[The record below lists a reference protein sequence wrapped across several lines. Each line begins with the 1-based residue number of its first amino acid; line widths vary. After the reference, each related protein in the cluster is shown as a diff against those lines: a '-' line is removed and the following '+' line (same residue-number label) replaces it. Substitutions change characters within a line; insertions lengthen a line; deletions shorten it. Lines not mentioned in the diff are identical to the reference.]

1 MRSIISNDQT
11 GFICGKRSFC
21 NVRRLLNIL
30 HCPSQHSG
38 AEAVIPLDTEKAFDR
53 VEWDYLFF
61 ALEKFGFDQNL
72 ISWIRLLY
80 ASPLPSVLT
89 NYQVSDHFYPG

>member
-30 HCPSQHSG
+30 HTPYQHSG
-38 AEAVIPLDTEKAFDR
+38 AEAVISLDAKKAFDH
-53 VEWDYLFF
+53 VELDYPFF
-61 ALEKFGFDQNL
+61 ALEKFGFGQNL
-72 ISWIRLLY
+72 TSWIRLLY
-80 ASPLPSVLT
+80 ESHMASV
-89 NYQVSDHFYPG
+89 Y